1 MPCGMNDSLPA
12 LCECAGSEGC
22 TNGRQ
27 VAFPQEKR
35 EENGRR
41 LAELAQNYDMIRLA
55 YFILSTKRVDVGMH
69 LMSVENISKSYSDKI
84 LFENVTF
91 GVETGDKVGIIGVN
105 GTGKST
111 LLKVIAGVEPPDSGQ
126 VTTGRSVVLRMLAQ
140 DPTFGPEE
148 TALEHVLGGDSPQLR
163 VVREHSAV
171 LEELE
176 RRPDDSGLQ
185 ERLIAVNARMDEL
198 NAWSLESEAKTA
210 LTKLGIVDV
219 FGKVATFSGGQRKRV
234 AMAAALL
241 QPSDVLI
248 LDEPTN
254 HIDNDSVAWLE
265 GMLQKRKGALLMITH
280 DRYFLDRVSNR
291 VIELD
296 RGSAHFYEANYSRF
310 LELKLEREEREAAS
324 EAKRQNL
331 LRNELA
337 WIRRGAQARSTKQ
350 KARIDR
356 YEALKT
362 QGPKGASGKMDVSV
376 ASTRLGKK
384 ILEIENLRKSLGG
397 RELIRDLSYIAVPE
411 DRVGIVGRNGS
422 GKSTLLK
429 LIAGKLM
436 PDAGRVELGPTVKL
450 GWFSQEHEEM
460 DESLRVME
468 YIREGAEQVKTA
480 DGTTISA
487 GQMLERFLFAPAV
500 QWSVIS
506 KLSGGEKRRLQLLR
520 VLLNAPN
527 VLLLDEPTN
536 DLDIATLTVLE
547 DYLDEFPGVVIV
559 VSHDRYF
566 LDRTV
571 DRILAFEGDGV
582 VAEHTGNY
590 SDYQAYAE
598 RQEAE
603 KQAAGAPAKASGAST
618 AGPAAAAA
626 VQERKERPQ
635 LKMSYKDQK
644 DFEQIDGWIAEAEE
658 VLAAVASRMEEA
670 ASDSGRLQELMEEQT
685 ALEAKLDALLE
696 RWTELNELAEQIAAN
711 KSARG

>member
-1 MPCGMNDSLPA
+1 
-12 LCECAGSEGC
+12 
-22 TNGRQ
+22 
-27 VAFPQEKR
+27 
-35 EENGRR
+35 
-41 LAELAQNYDMIRLA
+41 
-55 YFILSTKRVDVGMH
+55 MH
-69 LMSVENISKSYSDKI
+69 LMSVERISKSFSDKI
-84 LFENVTF
+84 LFDNVTF
-91 GVETGDKVGIIGVN
+91 GVESGDKIGIIGVN

-111 LLKVIAGVEPPDSGQ
+111 LLKVIAGLLPPDSG
-126 VTTGRSVVLRMLAQ
+126 TISIGRSVKLRMLAQ
-140 DPTFGPEE
+140 DPVYQPNE

-163 VVREHSAV
+163 AVRELANV
-171 LEELE
+171 TAELAL
-176 RRPDDSGLQ
+176 RPDDAALQ
-185 ERLIAVNARMDEL
+185 QRLIAANARMDEVD
-198 NAWSLESEAKTA
+198 AWQMESEAKTA
-210 LTKLGIVDV
+210 LSKLGIDRYDEL
-219 FGKVATFSGGQRKRV
+219 VASFSGGQRKRV

-241 QPSDVLI
+241 QPSDILI

-296 RGSAHFYEANYSRF
+296 QGRAYFYEANYSRF

-356 YEALKT
+356 YEALKSQT
-362 QGPKGASGKMDVSV
+362 PKQAAGKLDVSV

-384 ILEIENLRKSLGG
+384 IIEAEHVGKSIGG
-397 RELIRDLSYIAVPE
+397 RTLIRDFNYIAVPE
-411 DRVGIVGRNGS
+411 DRVGIVGPNGA

-429 LIAGKLM
+429 LIAGKLQ
-436 PDAGRVELGPTVKL
+436 PDEGRIELGTTVNL

-468 YIREGAEQVKTA
+468 YIREGADQVRTA
-480 DGTTISA
+480 DGSTISA
-487 GQMLERFLFAPAV
+487 GQMLERFLFPPNTHWA
-500 QWSVIS
+500 VIS

-520 VLLNAPN
+520 VLMGAPN

-536 DLDIATLTVLE
+536 DLDISTLTVLE
-547 DYLDEFPGVVIV
+547 DYLDDYPGVVIT

-571 DRILAFEGDGV
+571 DRIVAFEGDGV
-582 VAEHTGNY
+582 VTHHVGNY
-590 SDYQAYAE
+590 SEYRE
-598 RQEAE
+598 REAAKE
-603 KQAAGAPAKASGAST
+603 KESAPAKQPAT
-618 AGPAAAAA
+618 ATNRSEG
-626 VQERKERPQ
+626 KERP
-635 LKMSYKDQK
+635 LKMSFKEQR

-658 VLAAVASRMEEA
+658 AMAEAARRMEEA
-670 ASDSGRLQELMEEQT
+670 SSDSVLLQQLMEEQQQLT
-685 ALEAKLDALLE
+685 AKLDELLE
-696 RWTELNELAEQIAAN
+696 RWTELNELAERIAAA
-711 KSARG
+711 KKG

>member
-1 MPCGMNDSLPA
+1 
-12 LCECAGSEGC
+12 
-22 TNGRQ
+22 
-27 VAFPQEKR
+27 
-35 EENGRR
+35 
-41 LAELAQNYDMIRLA
+41 
-55 YFILSTKRVDVGMH
+55 MH
-69 LMSVENISKSYSDKI
+69 LMSIEHISKTHGEKL
-84 LFENVTF
+84 LFEDVTF
-91 GVETGDKVGIIGVN
+91 GVGEGDRIGIIGVN

-111 LLKVIAGVEPPDSGQ
+111 LLKVIAGLEPPDSGT
-126 VTTGRSVVLRMLAQ
+126 VIVGNRVRIRMLAQ
-140 DPTFGPEE
+140 DPAFAPGE

-163 VVREHSAV
+163 AVREYAAA
-171 LEELE
+171 LAELE
-176 RRPDDSGLQ
+176 RRPEDAALQ
-185 ERLIAVNARMDEL
+185 QRLIAANQRMDEL
-198 NAWSLESEAKTA
+198 DAWQMESEAKAA
-210 LTKLGIVDV
+210 LGKLGIADVEAPVD
-219 FGKVATFSGGQRKRV
+219 TLSGGQRKRV

-254 HIDNDSVAWLE
+254 HIDNESVAWLE
-265 GMLQKRKGALLMITH
+265 GMLQKRRGALLMITH

-296 RGSAHFYEANYSRF
+296 RGRAYFYEANYSRF

-356 YEALKT
+356 YEALKA
-362 QGPKGASGKMDVSV
+362 QAPKEAAGKLEVSV

-384 ILEIENLRKSLGG
+384 IVELDSVSKRYGD
-397 RELIRDLSYIAVPE
+397 RTLIRDFSYIAVPE

-429 LIAGKLM
+429 LIAGRLQ
-436 PDAGRVELGPTVKL
+436 PDEGTVTLGPTVKI

-460 DESLRVME
+460 DGNQRVIE
-468 YIREGAEQVKTA
+468 YIREGAEQVRTA
-480 DGTTISA
+480 EGESVSA
-487 GQMLERFLFAPAV
+487 SQMLERFLFPPAM
-500 QWSVIS
+500 QWTPIA

-520 VLLNAPN
+520 VLMEAPN

-547 DYLDEFPGVVIV
+547 DYLDDFPGVVFV

-571 DRILAFEGDGV
+571 DRIFAFEGDGV
-582 VAEHTGNY
+582 IRKHTGRY
-590 SDYQAYAE
+590 SDYEEQA
-598 RQEAE
+598 
-603 KQAAGAPAKASGAST
+603 KQAAAGGGEASKPKPAPAAT
-618 AGPAAAAA
+618 
-626 VQERKERPQ
+626 ERERP

-644 DFEQIDGWIAEAEE
+644 DYENIENWISETEEQ
-658 VLAAVASRMEEA
+658 LRAVAAQMDA
-670 ASDSGRLQELMEEQT
+670 AGSDSARLQELMEEQSK
-685 ALEAKLDALLE
+685 LEEKLNGLLE
-696 RWTELNELAEQIAAN
+696 RWTELSELAERIAERKKIGN
-711 KSARG
+711 